1 MIFRQLI
8 DKESST
14 YTYLLADPDS
24 KEALLIDPVRE
35 QFQRDHQ
42 LIAELGLTL
51 RYTLE
56 THMHADHVTASG
68 LFRQKLRSESVVS
81 INAGADCASRHVQ
94 SGDKLQLGEIVLLVI
109 ETPGHTNG
117 CISFYLPAQGM
128 VFTGD
133 ALLIRGC
140 GRTDF
145 QQGSAGRLYDS
156 IHHNIFKLPEET
168 LIYPGHDYHGR
179 TVTSVGEEKLHNPR
193 LGGGKSKIEFKSIM
207 QGLKLGYPRKMDE
220 AVPANL
226 QCGLP
231 TAQVDSDF
239 EPQLSPNAVDSWA
252 PIHRRNGV
260 PEVSKAWVKENES
273 RLQVVDVREQSEYL
287 ELPPISTAIC
297 IPLAHLADQ
306 LKQLTKGK
314 GTVLVCKSGRRSA
327 RACDLLAQHGFEH
340 VASMTGGMLSWHQQS
355 GSCG

>member
-24 KEALLIDPVRE
+24 NEAVLIDPVRE

-42 LIAELGLTL
+42 LLTELGLTL

-68 LFRQKLRSESVVS
+68 LFRQKLGSESVVS

-94 SGDKLQLGEIVLLVI
+94 SGDEIQLGKLVLRVI
-109 ETPGHTNG
+109 DTPGHTNG
-117 CISFYLPAQGM
+117 CISFYVPAHQM

-145 QQGSAGRLYDS
+145 QQGSAERLYDS
-156 IHHNIFKLPEET
+156 IHQNIFELPDET

-179 TVTSVGEEKLHNPR
+179 TVTSVREEKQHNPR
-193 LGGGKSKIEFKSIM
+193 LGGGKSKSEFKAIM
-207 QGLKLGYPRKMDE
+207 RGLKLGYPRKMDE

-231 TAQVDSDF
+231 SESLVSETQ
-239 EPQLSPNAVDSWA
+239 PQLSPNAVDSWA
-252 PIHRRNGV
+252 PIHRRGGV
-260 PEVSKAWVKENES
+260 PEVANTWVKEHGS
-273 RLQVVDVREQSEYL
+273 ALQVVDVREASEHS
-287 ELPPISTAIC
+287 ELPPIPDAIC
-297 IPLAHLADQ
+297 IPLGQ
-306 LKQLTKGK
+306 LSNQLGVLSKSK

-340 VASMTGGMLSWHQQS
+340 VASMAGGMLAWHQQS